1 MSTHEVKYRHKTEVK
16 DLTKQV
22 DALRKELTK
31 GAKGKKEKK
40 LALKVLKERQAA
52 MEAELAARHAAELQD
67 GDSGG
72 AGGGADGG
80 AGGSAAAADADTA
93 AGAGADAA
101 AAAAATNAATDDAS
115 AGSSVLSNAVAAATA
130 TPDADEKKAPGGD
143 AVATQASQNVGGA
156 GGEGGEG
163 DWSVAQSRQ
172 TTRRGNQDRRR
183 LLCESDMAGV
193 AAALRRGMAGAG
205 GDEDEDEEEGLSVL
219 VVFCGPFQA
228 DVVTRLAALPWVRK
242 VGCVVDA
249 DGAAA
254 GSAAMLEAASTAA
267 AAAARGG
274 DTWFELFRGGPVDPV
289 LDVAVKLAEYDA
301 ALLVLPDAQL
311 LG

>member
-72 AGGGADGG
+72 AGGGA
-80 AGGSAAAADADTA
+80 GGSAAAADADTA
-93 AGAGADAA
+93 AGAAADAA

-115 AGSSVLSNAVAAATA
+115 AGSSVLSNAAAANAAATA